1 MLKSL
6 IDMDYVKHYGWD
18 KLGRPVVWF
27 QLKKFNPVGP
37 NNEQITRFMVYM
49 LDYIGAVMKAN
60 VDQFIMVVDLKDF
73 GYSNFSLEVFKAIAN
88 ITGTLYSGRMSKA
101 VMLNSSTFFSWTWS
115 SIKGFLLERQRNR
128 IEFVD

>member
-1 MLKSL
+1 
-6 IDMDYVKHYGWD
+6 
-18 KLGRPVVWF
+18 
-27 QLKKFNPVGP
+27 
-37 NNEQITRFMVYM
+37 MVYM
-49 LDYIGAVMKAN
+49 LDYLGAVMKAN

-73 GYSNFSLEVFKAIAN
+73 GYSNFSLETFKAIAN

-101 VMLNSSTFFSWTWS
+101 IMLNSSTFFSWTWS